1 MIEKDKKVTI
11 HLVSDSTGETVSRA
25 FDAVI
30 SQFPRTEKKVIQW
43 NLVRSENKI
52 GKIIKKLKNQ
62 KSIVIFTLLDNNHR
76 SQIEQGCLLTKTPF
90 IVIGLV

>member
-30 SQFPRTEKKVIQW
+30 SQFPRTEKCLPRKGP
-43 NLVRSENKI
+43 RSLYF
-52 GKIIKKLKNQ
+52 GKQYTFN
-62 KSIVIFTLLDNNHR
+62 DCHR
-76 SQIEQGCLLTKTPF
+76 QVECL
-90 IVIGLV
+90 